1 MNKEYTFKIYLNEV
15 LFLKDKVILPDNTRV
30 SKEPYIK
37 NGSFNQ
43 KLFEEDLERYYNE
56 KVKSSNNQ
64 TYYK

>member
-1 MNKEYTFKIYLNEV
+1 MNSTHTFEIYLDGV

-37 NGSFNQ
+37 DGTFDN
-43 KLFEEDLERYYNE
+43 KRFEDDLERYYNE
-56 KVKSSNNQ
+56 KVKPSNNQ